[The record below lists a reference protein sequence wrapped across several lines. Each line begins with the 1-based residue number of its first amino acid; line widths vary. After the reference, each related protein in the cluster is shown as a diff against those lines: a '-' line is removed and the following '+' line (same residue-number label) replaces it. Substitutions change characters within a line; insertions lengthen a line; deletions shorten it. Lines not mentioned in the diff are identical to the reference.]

1 MKRKVYID
9 ADGNEV
15 VVEERIDAKGN
26 KVITTKRKN
35 EYG

>member
-1 MKRKVYID
+1 MYID
-9 ADGNEV
+9 SDGNEV